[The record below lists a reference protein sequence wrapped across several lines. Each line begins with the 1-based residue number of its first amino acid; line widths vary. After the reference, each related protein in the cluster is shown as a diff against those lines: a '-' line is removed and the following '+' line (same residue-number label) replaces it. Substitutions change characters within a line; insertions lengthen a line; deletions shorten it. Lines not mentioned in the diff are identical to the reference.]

1 MSLICLQSDVCRTIS
16 ESNGDRY
23 GVNRTPRIFPN
34 LIAHDENFFF
44 SKVTLKSIILKI
56 LEHNL
61 CDPSSDTIQFQVV
74 KTWNKRERN
83 APLELSFEQFMRV

>member
-1 MSLICLQSDVCRTIS
+1 MKIFRLIFF
-16 ESNGDRY
+16 SN
-23 GVNRTPRIFPN
+23 
-34 LIAHDENFFF
+34 AFFF

-56 LEHNL
+56 FEHNL